1 MYYTVCC
8 VDIEMSIV
16 DKSTDVLKYIQI
28 LERAIQSVKTL
39 KVSLPDSYSSS
50 LVRLMNHLKAL
61 IDKAG
66 ELSAFL
72 ASIEEIKNDV
82 SCLLSLIFENY
93 GVVCSFF

>member
-1 MYYTVCC
+1 M
-8 VDIEMSIV
+8 

-82 SCLLSLIFENY
+82 SCLLS
-93 GVVCSFF
+93 FFNI

>member
-82 SCLLSLIFENY
+82 SCLLS
-93 GVVCSFF
+93 FFNI